1 MKNILSILLSAL
13 SIISLIALCIF
24 LEINVEMNNFDV
36 LPKYFIILLVC
47 LAVIILIA
55 RHNTKIKNKENNRER
70 RRVKNMHFKN
80 EMHKVNEEGKKIDEA
95 KRNKEAS
102 LMFKF
107 LGSIDNNSSKNDD
120 YIKEL
125 CERATRNYFEK
136 ISH

>member
-1 MKNILSILLSAL
+1 MKNILSVLLSTL

-36 LPKYFIILLVC
+36 LPKYFIILFVC
-47 LAVIILIA
+47 LAVIVLIA
-55 RHNTKIKNKENNRER
+55 RHNTKIKNKENN
-70 RRVKNMHFKN
+70 KC
-80 EMHKVNEEGKKIDEA
+80 KKIDET

-102 LMFKF
+102 LMFKL
-107 LGSIDNNSSKNDD
+107 LGSMDDNNKDD

-125 CERATRNYFEK
+125 CEKATRNYIEK

>member
-1 MKNILSILLSAL
+1 MKNILSVLLSAL

-55 RHNTKIKNKENNRER
+55 RHNTKIKNKENNRI
-70 RRVKNMHFKN
+70 KNMHFKN
-80 EMHKVNEEGKKIDEA
+80 EMHKVNEEGKKIDET

-102 LMFKF
+102 LMFKL
-107 LGSIDNNSSKNDD
+107 LGSMDDDNKDD

-125 CERATRNYFEK
+125 CEKATRNYIEK

>member
-1 MKNILSILLSAL
+1 MKNILSVLLSTL

-36 LPKYFIILLVC
+36 LPKYFIILFVC
-47 LAVIILIA
+47 LAVLILIA
-55 RHNTKIKNKENNRER
+55 RHNTKIKNKENNK
-70 RRVKNMHFKN
+70 VKNMHFKN
-80 EMHKVNEEGKKIDEA
+80 EMHKVNEECKKIDET

-102 LMFKF
+102 LMFKL
-107 LGSIDNNSSKNDD
+107 LGSMDDNNKDD

-125 CERATRNYFEK
+125 CEKATRNYIEK

>member
-1 MKNILSILLSAL
+1 MKNILSVLLSTL

-36 LPKYFIILLVC
+36 LPKYFIILFVC

-55 RHNTKIKNKENNRER
+55 RHNTKIKNKENN
-70 RRVKNMHFKN
+70 
-80 EMHKVNEEGKKIDEA
+80 KVNEECKKIDET
-95 KRNKEAS
+95 KRTKEAS
-102 LMFKF
+102 LMFKL
-107 LGSIDNNSSKNDD
+107 LGSMDDNNKDD

-125 CERATRNYFEK
+125 CEKATRNYIEK

>member
-55 RHNTKIKNKENNRER
+55 RHNTKIKNKENNRI
-70 RRVKNMHFKN
+70 KNMHFKN
-80 EMHKVNEEGKKIDEA
+80 EMHKVNEEGKKIDET

-102 LMFKF
+102 SMFK
-107 LGSIDNNSSKNDD
+107 LLDSMNDDNKDD

-125 CERATRNYFEK
+125 CERATRNYIEK